1 MEPIGPDFC
10 EAKTWE
16 LYNKGLELLHSPAFE
31 KIRQVPA
38 FRTEICVGSYL
49 LRGCYFPSPIYD
61 LLVGCN
67 PRGHLL
73 KRPTTKQL
81 DYIKLEYDEAGA
93 MLRSTDIYQGRVT
106 WTEYLFP
113 ENEKRYGVAFT
124 SDEGARS
131 VYGEVR
137 SVCEE
142 IFENHV
148 LTEMSYGVYN
158 EVYYRLHG
166 NPCFSLQHEKY
177 AHNEVGITSCIYQH
191 YESSIHCKNPRIGFS
206 EKHYQFDREGEYIV
220 ASNLV
225 WDYFR
230 GTNLGQTHFEFSKKR
245 KA

>member
-31 KIRQVPA
+31 KNRQTPA
-38 FRTEICVGSYL
+38 FRSEICVGSHL
-49 LRGCYFPSPIYD
+49 LRGCCHPSPVFD

-73 KRPTTKQL
+73 KRSTTKRL
-81 DYIKLEYDEAGA
+81 DYIKLEYDEAGT
-93 MLRSTDIYQGRVT
+93 MLRSTDVYQGKVT
-106 WTEYLFP
+106 WTECLLL
-113 ENEKRYGVAFT
+113 EHGKRYGVAFT
-124 SDEGARS
+124 SDEGVCS
-131 VYGEVR
+131 VFGEIH

-142 IFENHV
+142 IFENQI
-148 LTEMSYGVYN
+148 LAEMSYGVYD
-158 EVYYRLHG
+158 EVNYKMYG
-166 NPCFSLQHEKY
+166 NPCIALRHEKY
-177 AHNEVGITSCIYQH
+177 IYNEIGITSCIYQSLDNPG
-191 YESSIHCKNPRIGFS
+191 YLMDPRIGFS

-230 GTNLGQTHFEFSKKR
+230 GTNLGQTHFEFTKKR